1 MAELRTLS
9 INDLK
14 VGMFVKD
21 IILKNSDHKVKN
33 QGVVNSE
40 RTIAL
45 LKKQGVDKVIVELSL
60 EQLEAFDQQK
70 TSDEDQGK
78 HNVNDDDS
86 SDHSLNMSKT
96 DDEIS
101 VDDELLVS
109 CDLYEK
115 ASEKIKSLFMQARKG
130 QKISTD
136 GIEKLAFEIT
146 QSMMRNEYAMAILTR
161 IRHHSTYQ
169 WEHAINCAIHM
180 CGFAFFL
187 GIKQDLVQQI
197 TLGALLHDIGTAKV
211 PEGIIAKPQ
220 ELSIHEIAIVKKHAM
235 QGIEICKKE
244 GLNSP
249 IISDMTVN
257 HHERLDGSGYPR
269 GLSQDKLS
277 KLARMMAIVDVYDAI
292 TGEKNYKKAQQ
303 SIEAFRYL
311 IASKTKFDPNLV
323 QQFIKYL
330 GVHPVG
336 SVVQLSN
343 DRLAMVMTGNR
354 EEPLKPKVKIFFNTE
369 TMQYIKAK
377 DADLSQEILTIV
389 SAVNTNDFDINSQ
402 KVIKDFISKN

>member
-9 INDLK
+9 IDDLK

-21 IILKNSDHKVKN
+21 IFLKNSDHKVKN

-45 LKKQGVDKVIVELSL
+45 LKKQGVDKVIVELQPEQLKAL
-60 EQLEAFDQQK
+60 EQQEAIINQDK
-70 TSDEDQGK
+70 KEIN
-78 HNVNDDDS
+78 NV
-86 SDHSLNMSKT
+86 
-96 DDEIS
+96 
-101 VDDELLVS
+101 DELEGPSNNNSVEQTTVDEELLHS
-109 CDLYEK
+109 CELYQQ
-115 ASEKIKSLFMQARKG
+115 ANEKIKSLFLQARKG
-130 QKISTD
+130 QKLSTD
-136 GIEKLAFEIT
+136 GIEKLAAEIT
-146 QSMMRNEYAMAILTR
+146 QSVMRNEYAMAILTR

-169 WEHAINCAIHM
+169 WEHSINCAIHM
-180 CGFAFFL
+180 CGFALFL
-187 GIKQDLVQQI
+187 GIKQELVHQI

-211 PEGIIAKPQ
+211 PEGIIAKPEQ
-220 ELSIHEIAIVKKHAM
+220 LSIHEIAIVEKHAM
-235 QGIEICKKE
+235 QGITICKKE
-244 GLNSP
+244 GLISP

-292 TGEKNYKKAQQ
+292 TGDKNYKKAQQ
-303 SIEAFRYL
+303 PIEAFRFL
-311 IASKTKFDPNLV
+311 ISSKAKFDPNIV

-343 DRLAMVMTGNR
+343 DRLAMVMIGNR
-354 EEPLKPKVKIFFNTE
+354 QDPLKPKVKIFFNTE
-369 TMQYIKAK
+369 TMQYIKIK
-377 DADLSQEILTIV
+377 DADLSTEALTIV
-389 SAVNTNDFDINSQ
+389 SAVNTDDFDINTQ
-402 KVIKDFISKN
+402 KMIKDFVSKN

>member
-1 MAELRTLS
+1 MTELRTLS

-40 RTIAL
+40 RTIEL
-45 LKKQGVDKVIVELSL
+45 LKKQGVDKVIVELKLEQLAALDQQINLNEDKEQINDAEDTEESL
-60 EQLEAFDQQK
+60 EQNNNIEQ
-70 TSDEDQGK
+70 T
-78 HNVNDDDS
+78 
-86 SDHSLNMSKT
+86 
-96 DDEIS
+96 S
-101 VDDELLVS
+101 VDDELPLS
-109 CDLYEK
+109 SDLYED
-115 ASEKIKSLFMQARKG
+115 ASEKIKSIFLHVRKG

-146 QSMMRNEYAMAILTR
+146 QSMKRNEYAMVILTR

-169 WEHAINCAIHM
+169 WEHAINCAIQM
-180 CGFAFFL
+180 CGFAYFL
-187 GIKQDLVQQI
+187 GVKEEIVQQI
-197 TLGALLHDIGTAKV
+197 TLGALIHDIGTAKV

-220 ELSIHEIAIVKKHAM
+220 ELSIHEVAIIQKHAM
-235 QGIEICKKE
+235 QGVEICKKE
-244 GLNSP
+244 GLISP
-249 IISDMTVN
+249 VISDMTLN

-269 GLSQDKLS
+269 GLSQDQISKLS
-277 KLARMMAIVDVYDAI
+277 KMMAIVDVYDAI

-311 IASKTKFDPNLV
+311 ITNKTKFDPNIV

-354 EEPLKPKVKIFFNTE
+354 EEPLKPKVKIFFNIE

-377 DADLSQEILTIV
+377 DADLSQEALTIV
-389 SAVNTNDFDINSQ
+389 SAVNTNDFDINVQ